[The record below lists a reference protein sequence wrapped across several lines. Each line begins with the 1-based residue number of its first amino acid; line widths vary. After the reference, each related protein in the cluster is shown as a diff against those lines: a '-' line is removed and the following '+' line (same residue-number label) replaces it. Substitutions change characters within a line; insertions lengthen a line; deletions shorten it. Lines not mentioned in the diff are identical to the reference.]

1 MLRED
6 QGGLLYHL
14 ETQVILHK
22 TSSEH
27 PVNFNAKEEPPS
39 NVESPKAL

>member
-27 PVNFNAKEEPPS
+27 LVDFNAEEEQETPW
-39 NVESPKAL
+39 